1 MSTLY
6 KLYKE
11 QKKKELSNQ
20 FIEDAFQEMLKK
32 EKELLPYIT
41 GFEICEEEGKLL
53 GGYSNYQRKIEIHKK
68 NIESQISN
76 VNTNLIAL
84 EVIRHEMEHARNL
97 KILEEDKKD
106 IESLVIKYSLKDYAI
121 EKGWDYPTFQ
131 TPFELW
137 MLPYRI
143 KENYEVNPGERLAE
157 IKATKYLVNLL
168 KNERRSED
176 LLHARSMLYYSFI
189 RGYKDNR
196 YYLDAPTYQFLL
208 KTDMLHELKWL
219 INRVA
224 KKDYS
229 FEARITYGLPITT
242 EEYQRDVLQKVKL
255 KKK

>member
-11 QKKKELSNQ
+11 QKTKELSNQ
-20 FIEDAFQEMLKK
+20 FIEDAFQEMIKN

-41 GFEICEEEGKLL
+41 GFEVCEERGNLL
-53 GGYSNYQRKIEIHKK
+53 GGYSNYQRKIEIYKK
-68 NIESQISN
+68 NIESQISD

-97 KILEEDKKD
+97 KKLEEDRKD

-121 EKGWDYPTFQ
+121 EKGLDFPSFY

-168 KNERRSED
+168 KNERSSED

-189 RGYKDNR
+189 RGYKNNR

-219 INRVA
+219 INRVN
-224 KKDYS
+224 KNNYS
-229 FEARITYGLPITT
+229 FETRLTYGLPVTSQ
-242 EEYQRDVLQKVKL
+242 EYQRDILQKVKL

>member
-11 QKKKELSNQ
+11 QKRKELSNQ
-20 FIEDAFQEMLKK
+20 FIEDAFQEMIQK
-32 EKELLPYIT
+32 EQDLLPYIT
-41 GFEICEEEGKLL
+41 GFEICEKEGNLL
-53 GGYSNYQRKIEIHKK
+53 GGYSNYQRRIEIHKK
-68 NIESQISN
+68 TIESQISK
-76 VNTNLIAL
+76 VNTNLLAL

-121 EKGWDYPTFQ
+121 EKGLDFPSFY

-143 KENYEVNPGERLAE
+143 KESYEVNPGERLAE
-157 IKATKYLVNLL
+157 IKANKYLVNLL

-219 INRVA
+219 INRVN
-224 KKDYS
+224 KNDYS
-229 FEARITYGLPITT
+229 FETRITYGLPITCK
-242 EEYQRDVLQKVKL
+242 EYQTDVLQKVKL
-255 KKK
+255 KRK